1 MNSLFIL
8 KEVKM
13 DIVNLYPIKR
23 IKKKRNLNDLD
34 PKLNFTQNII
44 EILKTSKISIKP
56 YNNKTV
62 NRIYLSRV
70 NALKWVLE
78 QSNDNNNLDKL
89 QKIILSKIQQLKK
102 EKKKAT
108 YRIETIRIIE
118 EIDNLEFCLNAIVQD
133 INKISSGK

>member
-1 MNSLFIL
+1 L
-8 KEVKM
+8 
-13 DIVNLYPIKR
+13 DYQH
-23 IKKKRNLNDLD
+23 DLI
-34 PKLNFTQNII
+34 QNIKETLMI
-44 EILKTSKISIKP
+44 SKLTITS

-108 YRIETIRIIE
+108 YRIETIRIIK